1 MQKRFSRDRAQ
12 ATAEAEGICVFA
24 TKIIAIM
31 SSWSDA
37 LNLRERLALLR
48 GNQHLLSQVDRELAE
63 RRFKRWQA
71 EKVFAENSSL
81 FAERLADGVTEA
93 ELRSVLGILNSDLSN
108 LQKAPEWS
116 KNFAAA
122 IQNQSAWEKIA
133 LVIAESP
140 DLGKSA
146 GFLRA
151 AAGFLLHALEKFR
164 AGLARICATAKE
176 LPFDP
181 KSIETIFFQ
190 SALARVLALLNR
202 TLVLEL
208 NVARVQE
215 QLAGE
220 TPEQRFESFIARL
233 GQPEVVSA
241 LWEEYPVLARQIV
254 VALDQWIE
262 ASLEF
267 PERLVED
274 WKEIRSYF
282 FPADPGVIVKLKSA
296 GDRHQSGRSV
306 HIAEFSSGG
315 KLVYKPRSL
324 QLDQHFQ
331 ELLGWINAQNPEL
344 QFRLLKLLPRS
355 GYGWIEY
362 VDSFPCENQEEIK
375 QFYWRQGGL
384 LALLY
389 ALHATDFHFENL
401 VACGAFPVLVDLET
415 LLQPRL
421 HLPPEQ
427 DAGFAAQ
434 LEIMGSVFRTGLL
447 PFRFAVNEEQQEGA
461 EISGLGGAAGQM
473 TPYPVL
479 ASEAAATDAM
489 RFIRRRIEIPSQRN
503 RPRLRDQE
511 ISALHYSEDITQG
524 FSSIYRLLEN
534 HRAELLSPEGPLVSF
549 AHDQVR
555 CILRPTSAYST
566 LLTESYHPN
575 LLRDA
580 LDRDRFFDN
589 LWADTEFN
597 VLLKRVIEQER
608 EDLWA
613 SDIPVFTTFPDS
625 GCLFDSRNRVVEG
638 HQHEPSFPLMQQRL
652 RELGTQDL
660 NRQVWFIRAAMT
672 ALSIEESVQITSTAP
687 ASLPEGPAGTK
698 DLLEVAMAIGD
709 HLRQSA
715 IPGGQDQDEVAWIGL
730 DMVKEPFWELNV
742 AGSGLYGGLSG
753 IGLFLAYLAE
763 VSGEERFHS
772 LARRVTTTIVRG
784 LKVPADPAKTPIGAF
799 SGMGGIIYFL
809 SHCSVLWNDQA
820 LLAKA
825 EELALSLAAAIPED
839 KSYDVIGGAAG
850 LIPVL
855 LSQNHLRPSDRM
867 REMAVQCGEHLVQ
880 NAVACPNGIGWITM
894 ADSQPLTGFAHGTAG
909 IAWALAR
916 LAAASG
922 QSQFLETAAMALN
935 YERSLFSPEHKN
947 WPDLR
952 DFVRKSKGESYA
964 GAWCH
969 GAPGVGL
976 GRTAMLDQYEDPAIH
991 GEISVAL
998 EAAYNRRFSGSH
1010 CLCHG
1015 GLGNFETV
1023 LEAEKK
1029 LPEPWLKDALRKYPA
1044 EILASLREH
1053 GWRCGVP
1060 LGVDTPGLMVG
1071 TAGIGYGLLRLAY
1084 PKRIPSVLL
1093 LAPSARPAGFI

>member
-1 MQKRFSRDRAQ
+1 
-12 ATAEAEGICVFA
+12 
-24 TKIIAIM
+24 M
-31 SSWSDA
+31 SSWPAA
-37 LNLRERLALLR
+37 LNLHERLALLR
-48 GNQHLLSQVDRELAE
+48 RNQHLLPQVDRELAE

-71 EKVFAENSSL
+71 EKVFAENTSL
-81 FAERLADGVTEA
+81 LSERLADGVTEA
-93 ELRSVLGILNSDLSN
+93 ELRSLLGLPVSDLSN
-108 LQKAPEWS
+108 AHQAPEW
-116 KNFAAA
+116 AAKLTEGCA
-122 IQNQSAWEKIA
+122 NQTAWEEITPI
-133 LVIAESP
+133 IAESP

-151 AAGFLLHALEKFR
+151 AAGFLGQALKKFR
-164 AGLARICATAKE
+164 AGLARVCDTADE
-176 LPFDP
+176 LPFNQ
-181 KSIETIFFQ
+181 KSIEPILFQ
-190 SALARVLALLNR
+190 AALARVLGFLNR

-220 TPEQRFESFIARL
+220 TPEQRFESFIGRL

-254 VALDQWIE
+254 VALDQWAE
-262 ASLEF
+262 TSLEF
-267 PERLVED
+267 LERLVCD
-274 WKEIRSYF
+274 WKEIRSSF
-282 FPADPGVIVKLKSA
+282 FPAAGPGVIVKLKST
-296 GDRHQSGRSV
+296 GDRHQGGRSV
-306 HIAEFSSGG
+306 HIAEFSNGG
-315 KLVYKPRSL
+315 KLVYKPRPL

-331 ELLGWINAQNPEL
+331 ELLGWINAQGPEH
-344 QFRLLKLLPRS
+344 QFRLLKLLPRN
-355 GYGWIEY
+355 GYGWIKY
-362 VDSFPCENQEEIK
+362 VDSLACESEEEIK

-401 VACGAFPVLVDLET
+401 IACGAFPVLVDLET

-421 HLPPEQ
+421 HTPPEQ

-434 LEIMGSVFRTGLL
+434 LEIMSSVFRTGLL

-479 ASEAAATDAM
+479 ASEAAATDTM

-503 RPRLRDQE
+503 RPRLRDRE
-511 ISALHYSEDITQG
+511 ISALHYSEDIIEG
-524 FSSIYRLLEN
+524 FVWIYRLLEN
-534 HRAELLSPEGPLVSF
+534 HRAELLSPGGPFACF

-575 LLRDA
+575 LLRDG
-580 LDRDRFFDN
+580 LDHDRFFDN

-608 EDLWA
+608 EDLWTG
-613 SDIPVFTTFPDS
+613 DIPVFTTFPDS
-625 GCLFDSRNRVVEG
+625 ERLLDSRNRVVEG
-638 HQHEPSFPLMQQRL
+638 HRHEPSFPLMQRRL

-672 ALSIEESVQITSTAP
+672 ALSIEESVQIASTAP
-687 ASLPEGPAGTK
+687 SSFSEEPAGTQ
-698 DLLEVAMAIGD
+698 DLLAVAIAIGD
-709 HLRQSA
+709 HLRESA
-715 IPGGQDQDEVAWIGL
+715 ILGGQDQDEVAWIGL

-742 AGSGLYGGLSG
+742 TGPGLYGGLSG
-753 IGLFLAYLAE
+753 IGLFLAYLAD
-763 VSGEERFHS
+763 VSGEERFLT
-772 LARRVTTTIVRG
+772 LARRITTTLVRG
-784 LKVPADPAKTPIGAF
+784 LRAPADPTKIPIGAF
-799 SGMGGIIYFL
+799 SGTGGIIYFL
-809 SHCSVLWNDQA
+809 SHCSVLWNDQE
-820 LLAKA
+820 LLAKV
-825 EELALSLAAAIPED
+825 EELALSLAPAITND
-839 KSYDVIGGAAG
+839 KSYDVVGGAAG

-855 LSQNHLRPSDRM
+855 LNLNHLHHSDQM
-867 REMAVQCGEHLVQ
+867 RELAVRCGDDLVR
-880 NAVACPNGIGWITM
+880 NAVACSNGVGWNTI
-894 ADSQPLTGFAHGTAG
+894 ANSPPLTGFAHGAAG

-916 LAAASG
+916 LATASR
-922 QSQFLETAAMALN
+922 QRKFLETAAAALH
-935 YERSLFSPEHKN
+935 YERSLFSPEHNN

-952 DFVRKSKGESYA
+952 DFVQKSSGESYA

-969 GAPGVGL
+969 GAPGIGL
-976 GRTAMLDQYEDPAIH
+976 GRIAMLDDYQDSAIH
-991 GEISVAL
+991 EEISVAIQG
-998 EAAYNRRFSGSH
+998 AYSRRFSGSH

-1023 LEAEKK
+1023 LQAERK
-1029 LPEPWLKDALRKYPA
+1029 LREPWLKDAICKYRA

-1071 TAGIGYGLLRLAY
+1071 TAGIGYGLLRLAH
-1084 PKRIPSVLL
+1084 PQRIPSVQI
-1093 LAPSARPAGFI
+1093 LAPPRIT

>member
-1 MQKRFSRDRAQ
+1 MI
-12 ATAEAEGICVFA
+12 AT
-24 TKIIAIM
+24 M
-31 SSWSDA
+31 SSWPAA
-37 LNLRERLALLR
+37 LNLRERLAVLR
-48 GNQHLLSQVDRELAE
+48 ANRHRLPQVDGDLAE
-63 RRFKRWQA
+63 RRFKRWQS
-71 EKVFAENSSL
+71 EKVFAENTSL
-81 FAERLADGVTEA
+81 LSERLADGITEA
-93 ELRSVLGILNSDLSN
+93 ELRLLLGLPVSDLHN
-108 LQKAPEWS
+108 AHPAPEW
-116 KNFAAA
+116 ATQLAEA
-122 IQNQSAWEKIA
+122 CANQTAWEEITPC
-133 LVIAESP
+133 IRESP
-140 DLGKSA
+140 ELGKSA

-151 AAGFLLHALEKFR
+151 AAGFLEQALEKFR
-164 AGLARICATAKE
+164 AGLERICAAAND

-181 KSIETIFFQ
+181 KSIQTVLFQ

-208 NVARVQE
+208 NVARVQG

-233 GQPEVVSA
+233 GQPEAVSA

-254 VALDQWIE
+254 VALDQWVVT
-262 ASLEF
+262 SLEF
-267 PERLVED
+267 LERLVAD
-274 WKEIRSYF
+274 WEEIRSHF
-282 FPADPGVIVKLKSA
+282 FNSGGHGPGMIVKLRST
-296 GDRHQSGRSV
+296 GDKHQGGRSV
-306 HIAEFSSGG
+306 HIIEFSSGSR
-315 KLVYKPRSL
+315 LVYKPRQL

-331 ELLGWINAQNPEL
+331 DLLGWVNARSPEL
-344 QFRLLKLLPRS
+344 QFRLLKLLPRK

-362 VDSFPCENQEEIK
+362 VDSLPCDREEEIK
-375 QFYWRQGGL
+375 QFYRRQGGL

-401 VACGAFPVLVDLET
+401 IASGAFPVLVDLET

-421 HLPPEQ
+421 HMPPEQ

-489 RFIRRRIEIPSQRN
+489 RFIRRRIEIPSQQN
-503 RPRLRDQE
+503 RPRLQDAE
-511 ISALHYSEDITQG
+511 ISAFHYAEEIISG
-524 FSSIYRLLEN
+524 FASIYRLLES
-534 HRAELLSPEGPLVSF
+534 HRAELLSPEGPLASF
-549 AHDQVR
+549 AHDHVR

-597 VLLKRVIEQER
+597 LLLKRVIEQER

-613 SDIPVFTTFPDS
+613 GDIPVFTTIPDS

-638 HQHEPSFPLMQQRL
+638 HRHEPSLPLMQKRL

-672 ALSIEESVQITSTAP
+672 ALSLEESVQLTSTAP
-687 ASLPEGPAGTK
+687 ASLPKESAGAE
-698 DLLEVAMAIGD
+698 DLLEVAIAIGD

-715 IPGGQDQDEVAWIGL
+715 ILGGQDEVAWIGL

-753 IGLFLAYLAE
+753 IGLFLAYLAD
-763 VSGEERFHS
+763 VSGEERFLT

-784 LKVPADPAKTPIGAF
+784 LKAPADPTKIPIGAF
-799 SGMGGIIYFL
+799 GGTGGIIYFL
-809 SHCSVLWNDQA
+809 SHCSVLWNDQE

-839 KSYDVIGGAAG
+839 KSYDLIGGAAG

-855 LSQNHLRPSDRM
+855 LNLNHLRPSDRM
-867 REMAVQCGEHLVQ
+867 LELAVRCGEHLVR
-880 NAVACPNGIGWITM
+880 NAVTCSSGVGWITM
-894 ADSQPLTGFAHGTAG
+894 ADSQPLTGFAHGAAG

-916 LAAASG
+916 LATASG
-922 QSQFLETAAMALN
+922 QSRFRETAMAALN
-935 YERSLFSPEHKN
+935 YERSLFSHEHNN

-952 DFVRKSKGESYA
+952 DFVIKAKGESYA

-969 GAPGVGL
+969 GAPGIGL
-976 GRTAMLDQYEDPAIH
+976 GRIAMLDDYEDPVIH
-991 GEISVAL
+991 EEVSVAL
-998 EAAYNRRFSGSH
+998 QAAYSRRFSGSH

-1029 LPEPWLKDALRKYPA
+1029 LLEPWLKDALRQYPA
-1044 EILASLREH
+1044 EILASFREH

-1071 TAGIGYGLLRLAY
+1071 TAGIGYELLRVAY
-1084 PKRIPSVLL
+1084 PERIPSVLL
-1093 LAPSARPAGFI
+1093 LAPPRITQTA